1 MDFSDSD
8 EEPPSAFNVIHR
20 KMMQFL
26 TEQKKMASEEYL
38 YLHQLDAVFA
48 AKKQLEDP
56 SAHNVALVVLPTGC
70 GKTGVAVLSAYA
82 LNALRV
88 LVITPSV
95 KVSEQIYN
103 EFCSSEMRCFLAR
116 RRMIKNREQEQ
127 KVLPIGHLVKRSCE
141 IKPKLRCHVMVL
153 NAHKVGGK
161 SSVAIEDIPKDS
173 YDVVIVD
180 EAHHYPAPTWKLLVD
195 HFSRNTKRIFLTAT
209 PLHEGKLIS
218 KVIFPRDPSYRPCF
232 WWTKQKAVEAQI
244 IRPLQFDEIKWD
256 DTLIK
261 TEMGVYKV
269 IAQRIERYLD
279 MHDLQD
285 QSVRHQA
292 MVLTQ
297 TKEMQNAA
305 KDFRQAYYEV
315 TSNPEKC
322 AVYISGTKE
331 DILKKYVR
339 GEIRTLVVIGR
350 LLEGFDHNSVSVVAI
365 VRNVASKSRVLFA
378 QFVGRAVRKVRKEDP
393 VEAVLVSHEYYDQG
407 PNYRQ
412 FEDNNAE
419 IAQDDPDD
427 ADD

>member
-1 MDFSDSD
+1 
-8 EEPPSAFNVIHR
+8 
-20 KMMQFL
+20 
-26 TEQKKMASEEYL
+26 
-38 YLHQLDAVFA
+38 
-48 AKKQLEDP
+48 
-56 SAHNVALVVLPTGC
+56 
-70 GKTGVAVLSAYA
+70 
-82 LNALRV
+82 
-88 LVITPSV
+88 
-95 KVSEQIYN
+95 
-103 EFCSSEMRCFLAR
+103 
-116 RRMIKNREQEQ
+116 
-127 KVLPIGHLVKRSCE
+127 
-141 IKPKLRCHVMVL
+141 
-153 NAHKVGGK
+153 
-161 SSVAIEDIPKDS
+161 
-173 YDVVIVD
+173 
-180 EAHHYPAPTWKLLVD
+180 
-195 HFSRNTKRIFLTAT
+195 
-209 PLHEGKLIS
+209 
-218 KVIFPRDPSYRPCF
+218 
-232 WWTKQKAVEAQI
+232 
-244 IRPLQFDEIKWD
+244 
-256 DTLIK
+256 
-261 TEMGVYKV
+261 
-269 IAQRIERYLD
+269 

>member
-8 EEPPSAFNVIHR
+8 EEPPSAFMLRNR
-20 KMMQFL
+20 KMMKFL
-26 TEQKKMASEEYL
+26 TEQKEMASEKYL

-56 SAHNVALVVLPTGC
+56 LGHNVALVVLPTGC
-70 GKTGVAVLSAYA
+70 GKTGVAVLAAYA

-103 EFCSSEMRCFLAR
+103 DFCSDDDEMRCFLVR
-116 RRMIKNREQEQ
+116 RKIIKNHQEQ
-127 KVLPIGHLVKRSCE
+127 KVLPQGHLVRRSCE

-195 HFSRNTKRIFLTAT
+195 HFSRSTKRLFLTAT
-209 PLHEGKLIS
+209 PLHKGKLIS
-218 KVIFPRDPSYRPCF
+218 KVIFPRDPSYKPCF
-232 WWTKQKAVEAQI
+232 WLTKQQAVDAQV

-269 IAQRIERYLD
+269 SDWTIIIAI
-279 MHDLQD
+279 LQLTC
-285 QSVRHQA
+285 
-292 MVLTQ
+292 VL
-297 TKEMQNAA
+297 
-305 KDFRQAYYEV
+305 Y
-315 TSNPEKC
+315 
-322 AVYISGTKE
+322 
-331 DILKKYVR
+331 
-339 GEIRTLVVIGR
+339 
-350 LLEGFDHNSVSVVAI
+350 
-365 VRNVASKSRVLFA
+365 
-378 QFVGRAVRKVRKEDP
+378 
-393 VEAVLVSHEYYDQG
+393 
-407 PNYRQ
+407 
-412 FEDNNAE
+412 
-419 IAQDDPDD
+419 
-427 ADD
+427 